1 MSNSKNW
8 KAYCQTTYN
17 SLCANIDNWGDPDFF
32 RPITRLYYIG
42 VFDCGTS
49 NHLGL
54 ISEEALNNPTER
66 TKDHCLSPQFI
77 GRMIMDD
84 PDKYLDDY
92 DIFENLFWLACS
104 TITVTKDENKRL
116 SLLTENNGTDYK
128 VYVPTN
134 LKYKHLDI
142 KLYKKTGRQWKD
154 AVRYYDNEIPAP
166 KDLLEYERKF
176 LVS

>member
-1 MSNSKNW
+1 M
-8 KAYCQTTYN
+8 
-17 SLCANIDNWGDPDFF
+17 DNPD
-32 RPITRLYYIG
+32 R
-42 VFDCGTS
+42 
-49 NHLGL
+49 
-54 ISEEALNNPTER
+54 
-66 TKDHCLSPQFI
+66 
-77 GRMIMDD
+77 
-84 PDKYLDDY
+84 YLDDY
-92 DIFENLFWLACS
+92 DTFEMLFWLSCS

-142 KLYKKTGRQWKD
+142 KLYKKTGHRWKD